1 MLTVHPTLLIGPCDW
16 DAERMPREEFAGRID
31 ALWRHAPQAERAFV
45 FGSSRHHAE
54 LAYFTNFVPKLEP
67 AVVVLARGGAHRLFV
82 GSANMIGAARPLTFI
97 ENVLPMKDMVDAIR
111 SVRRPSIIVGADYMP
126 VPFRRAVM
134 EAIGAGEPPVDA
146 TAQAWSQM
154 RRKSRFELDAI
165 DAAVKPTGPARHAL
179 PAALPSPARATK

>member
-31 ALWRHAPQAERAFV
+31 ALWRHAPQAERAIV

-97 ENVLPMKDMVDAIR
+97 ENVLPMQDMVDAIR
-111 SVRRPSIIVGADYMP
+111 SVRQPAIIVGADYMP
-126 VPFRRAVM
+126 VAFRGSVM
-134 EAIGAGEPPVDA
+134 EGIGPSDPPIDA
-146 TAQAWSQM
+146 TPQPGSRVRLNSRSQ
-154 RRKSRFELDAI
+154 L
-165 DAAVKPTGPARHAL
+165 
-179 PAALPSPARATK
+179 